1 MSRFMLCLAVVTVS
15 MMSLGQERPCRA
27 IGYARVDNVGQLEK
41 LKDVCEIHQSLAIF
55 TQGVREITLPRL
67 KSVGILNIE
76 SDGLEAVNFPELKAA
91 KDIYLASGDLKVAE
105 FPKLQTVSARLVIQ
119 ERKMEFLNLPEL
131 ISARRFIL
139 KDCFNL
145 EFIFAEK
152 LQDVASLRLENNPA
166 LNPVSAEK
174 LKSVTRPL
182 TAEEEA
188 FITNAQERMRQF
200 RLRLIAKTLHE
211 VPIRP
216 TGHHTSFDS
225 YGFIRSYYEWYPY
238 EYSRYWDVIGP
249 WGYTFWYR
257 VY

>member
-1 MSRFMLCLAVVTVS
+1 MFLWA
-15 MMSLGQERPCRA
+15 QETPCRKVESVR
-27 IGYARVDNVGQLEK
+27 IDNAQQLEK
-41 LKDVCEIHQSLAIF
+41 LKNVCEITQSLAIF
-55 TQGVREITLPRL
+55 TKNVREITLPRL
-67 KSVGILNIE
+67 KTVGLINIE
-76 SDGLEAVNFPELKAA
+76 SDGLEAIAFPELLSAR
-91 KDIYLASGDLKVAE
+91 DIYLTGEDLRVVE
-105 FPKLQTVSARLVIQ
+105 LPKLQTVSARFVIQ
-119 ERKMEFLNLPEL
+119 ARGVEFFNLPEL
-131 ISARRFIL
+131 VRARRLIL

-145 EFIFAEK
+145 EFVFAEK

-211 VPIRP
+211 TPIRP

-225 YGFIRSYYEWYPY
+225 YGFIKSYYEWYPY

-249 WGYTFWYR
+249 WGYTFFYR
-257 VY
+257 F